1 MSIGAL
7 GMLETYGLIAAIE
20 GLDSALKAANVTL
33 TGFKYVTGGLVTFF
47 VTGDV
52 GACKAAI
59 AAGEAAA
66 KKVGKVI
73 SSLVI
78 PRPAEST
85 TQISS
90 LTERPGGRKRSTGI
104 HRRDFPAKPRTK
116 SESAPKPEQQSVPES
131 APVSE
136 AMPVSAVEQ
145 ASAPVAKPEAKP
157 APANDPGKA
166 SAENGPAP
174 KLKAAAPK
182 HAGYTEEELRE
193 IKTTD
198 LRRLARGIPNIPLTR
213 IEIRDSK
220 KEPLIKAI
228 LEAQENN
235 R

>member
-33 TGFKYVTGGLVTFF
+33 SGFKYVTGGLVTFF

-104 HRRDFPAKPRTK
+104 HRRDFAAKPRTK
-116 SESAPKPEQQSVPES
+116 SESAPKPEQQSVPET
-131 APVSE
+131 APVSKAIPE
-136 AMPVSAVEQ
+136 PAVEK
-145 ASAPVAKPEAKP
+145 AVVPAAKPEAKP
-157 APANDPGKA
+157 APTSEPKKA
-166 SAENGPAP
+166 
-174 KLKAAAPK
+174 KAAASERT
-182 HAGYTEEELRE
+182 GYTEEELKE

-198 LRRLARGIPNIPLTR
+198 LRKLARGIKNIPLTR

-228 LEAQENN
+228 LEAQKNN